1 MKDKSALFTGRP
13 RYLALA
19 CGLMLIVGACSS
31 AATTAPTAAPATAAP
46 ATAAPAT
53 AAPAT
58 AAPATAAPATAAPAT
73 AAPSAAAGVPNAWFK
88 NKYQANGTTK
98 TVKVGV
104 LVPYTGGYAA
114 DAHEI
119 WQAINMSIDDINA
132 AGGVITQDGTTYKLE
147 AALGDTLDQRPDQV
161 TSAVQKLFSDGV
173 DISMTAYASQ
183 TNFEFDLMAAQSMPY
198 LVSGGANET
207 RAIISKDPAKYWN
220 VWSFVPSYDAY
231 NTEFPKI
238 VDQWAKDGLVQ
249 FSSKKVF
256 FITSDIPYSKAI
268 AEGQRKGFEA
278 LGWTTVGYEVV
289 PFGTISDWRSLLA
302 KIRSDPPAVIV
313 NTDYQASNDATF
325 MKQFREAPT
334 NSIVFIQY
342 GPINQEYCDLAG
354 AEGVGV
360 LYQSL
365 GGAIMGGNSES
376 AQMAK
381 EVATKYVAKYG
392 PTGYF
397 YNTGYW
403 MAQLYARAIQETGD
417 PSNHRAIG
425 DWFSKLDVI
434 TGSGHLQFDPTTH
447 LGVYGNENLPLQV
460 WQIGDSCTRPL
471 LFPPNLTTDKFQL
484 PPWAKN
490 PLP

>member
-1 MKDKSALFTGRP
+1 MTGESTR
-13 RYLALA
+13 RSRAVRLAAVASIISLV
-19 CGLMLIVGACSS
+19 IGACSGGTAS
-31 AATTAPTAAPATAAP
+31 TAPTSAPTSAPTIAPTQGATAAP
-46 ATAAPAT
+46 TPAE
-53 AAPAT
+53 
-58 AAPATAAPATAAPAT
+58 
-73 AAPSAAAGVPNAWFK
+73 SAAAGTPNAWFK
-88 NKYQANGTTK
+88 NKYTPNGTTK

-104 LVPYTGGYAA
+104 LVPFSGGYGA

-119 WQAINMSIDDINA
+119 WQAINMSIEDINA
-132 AGGVITQDGTTYKLE
+132 GGGVVTADGTTYKLE
-147 AALGDTLDQRPDQV
+147 ADLGDTLDQRPDQV
-161 TSAVQKLFSDGV
+161 TTAVQKLFSDGV
-173 DISMTAYASQ
+173 DIAMTAYASQ
-183 TNFEFDLMAAQSMPY
+183 TNFEFDLMAEKGMPY

-220 VWSFVPSYDAY
+220 VWSFVPSYESY

-238 VDQWAKDGLVQ
+238 VEQWAKDGLVQ
-249 FSSKKVF
+249 FKDKKVF

-268 AEGQRKGFEA
+268 AEGQRQGFEA
-278 LGWTTVGYEVV
+278 LGWTTVGYETV

-302 KIRSDPPAVIV
+302 KIRLDPPSVIV

-342 GPINQEYCDLAG
+342 GPINQEFCDLAG
-354 AEGVGV
+354 ADGTGV

-365 GGAIMGGNSES
+365 GGAIMGGTSES
-376 AQMAK
+376 AQMAA
-381 EVATKYVAKYG
+381 EVRAKYEAKYG
-392 PTGYF
+392 PSGYF

-403 MAQLYARAIQETGD
+403 MAQLYARALQETGD
-417 PSNHRAIG
+417 PTNHRAIG

-434 TGSGHLQFDPTTH
+434 TGSGHLTFDPTTH
-447 LGVYGNENLPLQV
+447 LGVYGDDYLPLQV
-460 WQIGDSCTRPL
+460 WQIGDKCARPL
-471 LFPPNLTTDKFQL
+471 LYPPKLTSDKFQL